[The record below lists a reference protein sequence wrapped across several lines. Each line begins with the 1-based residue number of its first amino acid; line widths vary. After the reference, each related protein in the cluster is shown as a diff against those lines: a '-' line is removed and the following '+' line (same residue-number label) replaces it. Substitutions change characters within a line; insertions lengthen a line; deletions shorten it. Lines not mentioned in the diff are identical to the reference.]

1 MLDIKMIY
9 NNEKG
14 MVLPL
19 GLMFLAIISI
29 LGTTAVIV
37 TTTDLKIGSNYRT
50 SEQAFYAAEAGIEE
64 ARARL
69 RGSSTAAS
77 YAGDP
82 SATYDPWWSAYILTS
97 GSWQTSDGPDHN
109 GSYNNYIPTSFS
121 HTNTTITANS
131 LQTDISYFVK
141 IRHKREYDAE
151 QTGHTISSPQYYD
164 GDGDTG
170 TNSAATPGNII
181 YYGYKDNTST
191 TVEQF
196 TTSGATEYKPVEIIT
211 GCGLSSNSRKIVEIE
226 VKKNPGPPINSAL
239 YAKGDVTVNGVAADI
254 IGNDNCSM
262 SPPLPPIYTL
272 SPSDTDPAT
281 NPEPPNEIYS
291 GNPVDPAQGTDDINI
306 TDYVDSFKGSAT
318 EIITADQ
325 NGTNYGDAGNF
336 VTCYCDATSLVPV
349 PGLDMANLTG
359 YGLLLVEGDLRLSGG
374 FNWNGLILVTG
385 TLTFNGGGPNSINI
399 QGAVLANQT
408 IDINGGVNIAY
419 DSCMIDNSLNNQSL
433 EIISWK
439 EIY

>member
-19 GLMFLAIISI
+19 GLMFMAIIAI
-29 LGTTAVIV
+29 LGTTAVII

-97 GSWQTSDGPDHN
+97 DSWQTSDGPDYN
-109 GSYNNYIPTSFS
+109 GYYNNYFPTSAS

-131 LQTDISYFVK
+131 LQTNISYFVK

-151 QTGHTISSPQYYD
+151 QAGHTTSLPHYYD
-164 GDGDTG
+164 GDVNTG
-170 TNSAATPGNII
+170 TNPASVPGSII
-181 YYGYKDNTST
+181 YYGYGDPSKPT
-191 TVEQF
+191 TAVQF
-196 TTSGATEYKPVEIIT
+196 TTTTVATEYKPVEIIT

-226 VKKNPGPPINSAL
+226 VVKNPGPPINSAM
-239 YAKGDVTVNGVAADI
+239 YAKGDITVNGVAANI
-254 IGNDNCSM
+254 NGNDNCGIA
-262 SPPLPPIYTL
+262 PAKAPIYTL
-272 SPSDTDPAT
+272 SPFNTIPAT
-281 NPEPPNEIYS
+281 NTSIYS
-291 GNPVDPAQGTDDINI
+291 GNPANPVQGTDDIDI
-306 TDYVDSFKGSAT
+306 AGYVNSLGASAT

-336 VTCYCDATSLVPV
+336 VTCYCDATSLDPL
-349 PGLDMANLTG
+349 PGLDMQKVIG
-359 YGLLLVEGDLRLSGG
+359 HGILLVEGDLTMSGG
-374 FNWNGLILVTG
+374 FNWNGIILVTG

-399 QGAVLANQT
+399 QGAVLANNT
-408 IDINGGVNIAY
+408 VDINGGVTIAY
-419 DSCMIDNSLNNQSL
+419 DSCMIDNSLNNLSL

-439 EIY
+439 ETY